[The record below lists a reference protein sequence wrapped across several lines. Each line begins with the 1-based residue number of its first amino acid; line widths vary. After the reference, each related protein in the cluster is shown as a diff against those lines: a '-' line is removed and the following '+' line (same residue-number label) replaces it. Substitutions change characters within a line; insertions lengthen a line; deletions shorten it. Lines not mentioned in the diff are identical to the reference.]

1 MTDWR
6 RTNTCRTSDVSME
19 KEEQF
24 CLLLQSSVIIITIKN
39 TNFGFFPVPY
49 SITKYT
55 YFFNI

>member
-6 RTNTCRTSDVSME
+6 RTKTCSSDVSME